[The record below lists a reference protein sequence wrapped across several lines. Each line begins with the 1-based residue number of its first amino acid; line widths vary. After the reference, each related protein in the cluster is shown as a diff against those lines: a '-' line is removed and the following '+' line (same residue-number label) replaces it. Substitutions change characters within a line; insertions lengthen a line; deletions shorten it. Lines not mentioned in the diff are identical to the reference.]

1 METMKMHDHRPVEA
15 ERASLEEAGQ
25 LDLEGKVL
33 LIDVRTPEEYR
44 FSHAPGAVN
53 VPLRELPA
61 RLGMLPKE
69 QPILTY
75 CT

>member
-1 METMKMHDHRPVEA
+1 MEPMKMHDHQQVEA
-15 ERASLEEAGQ
+15 PRVSLEEAGQ

-33 LIDVRTPEEYR
+33 LVDVRTPEEYR

-53 VPLRELPA
+53 VPLRELSA
-61 RLGMLPKE
+61 RLGTLP
-69 QPILTY
+69 QDRPILTY